1 MIKEAGFLW
10 SAAIGESAS
19 LFLVFFASLFLCFFV
34 SCLLCFSACCFFW
47 FLLQSFYI

>member
-10 SAAIGESAS
+10 SAAMGNLLLCFSAS
-19 LFLVFFASLFLCFFV
+19 LFLA
-34 SCLLCFSACCFFW
+34 FSACCFFW

>member
-10 SAAIGESAS
+10 SAAMGNLLLCFLPS
-19 LFLVFFASLFLCFFV
+19 LLLCFFV
-34 SCLLCFSACCFFW
+34 SCLLCISACCFFW

>member
-10 SAAIGESAS
+10 SAAMGESAS
-19 LFLVFFASLFLCFFV
+19 LFLVFFV